1 MKKKKYNKKYY
12 TGGRVDM
19 SKGGRVGFQKGG
31 PKRPGEQEP
40 PAVNV
45 GQPVPEPVMGKPE
58 PQPAPQPQPQPQP
71 APTEDVQPGR
81 PQWWRRA
88 GLNFNSLAEA
98 RAAGYIFDPTTG
110 EGIYIGNTDID
121 DDEDET
127 DDETDDEPTAEELA
141 AQEKARQQQ
150 VARQSAEAAARGE
163 VPEAAQLPDAVQ
175 VGFERDAQ
183 GQLILD
189 DQGNPIPLKEQQ
201 TTTMAAPTAAQTFQA
216 RPTAKEAVATS
227 QAAQADTTIGQ
238 DIKAG
243 RYDAATVADK
253 DVDVQAAREREAR
266 PIEDVAPGVITGDVT
281 FATVDELQAE
291 AAQAQRVD
299 DILGPDNDYLVKEVS
314 GKDTTVAATP
324 DAERSERETILGQ
337 PAPDSVAAAIND
349 TVGYTAAKQRQV
361 IGKAAQSAAADMI
374 AQTAD

>member
-1 MKKKKYNKKYY
+1 P
-12 TGGRVDM
+12 
-19 SKGGRVGFQKGG
+19 Q
-31 PKRPGEQEP
+31 PKTTQ
-40 PAVNV
+40 
-45 GQPVPEPVMGKPE
+45 QE
-58 PQPAPQPQPQPQP
+58 PQPQQKTDTTVGNVEDKGQGIAPG
-71 APTEDVQPGR
+71 TRKVI
-81 PQWWRRA
+81 
-88 GLNFNSLAEA
+88 N
-98 RAAGYIFDPTTG
+98 GYWHVWTGDDWLDTGQAYEGDDDDDNG
-110 EGIYIGNTDID
+110 EGDGDDNGDNGD
-121 DDEDET
+121 DDEDNET
-127 DDETDDEPTAEELA
+127 SEEPTAEELA
-141 AQEKARQQQ
+141 TQEKARQQQ
-150 VARQSAEAAARGE
+150 LARETAEAAARGE

-216 RPTAKEAVATS
+216 KPTAKEAVATS

-238 DIKAG
+238 DI
-243 RYDAATVADK
+243 DAAGFTADTVADK
-253 DVDVQAAREREAR
+253 DVDVQAARERQAR
-266 PIEDVAPGVITGDVT
+266 DIEDVAPGVITGDVT

-337 PAPDSVAAAIND
+337 PAPDGVAAAIND

-361 IGKAAQSAAADMI
+361 
-374 AQTAD
+374 